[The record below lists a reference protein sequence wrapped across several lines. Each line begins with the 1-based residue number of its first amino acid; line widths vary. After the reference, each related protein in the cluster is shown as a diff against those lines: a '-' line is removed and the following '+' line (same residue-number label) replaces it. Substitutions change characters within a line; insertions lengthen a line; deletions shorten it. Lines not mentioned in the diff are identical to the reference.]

1 MKFLKILVLF
11 LFLKYNFQK
20 KKKNK
25 ILKIYIKNLIIYIL
39 LFYYIIVKIL
49 SDKINEKIIKIWIYI
64 LKDIFSVE
72 NIYIL

>member
-49 SDKINEKIIKIWIYI
+49 SDKINEKIIKI
-64 LKDIFSVE
+64 
-72 NIYIL
+72 